1 MIPHFSISDASFFLF
16 PKSHSLASFLIQLGP
31 RILQQTK
38 IDKTP
43 IFSFIY
49 PASQH
54 ILVIK
59 ITGTIS
65 ILHQK
70 ILLDIFYWKG

>member
-16 PKSHSLASFLIQLGP
+16 PKSHSLASFFDTTRSKNPATEEDRQN
-31 RILQQTK
+31 
-38 IDKTP
+38 P